1 MYSNNQY
8 SITNAVIIPKKKNTQ
23 EERSNKIS
31 LRHHLLTYVLTRRI
45 GDIYIYIYPS
55 KASSGIARSEDISDP
70 LPPPSRKREIERIKK
85 NTLT

>member
-31 LRHHLLTYVLTRRI
+31 LRHHLLTYVLTHRI
-45 GDIYIYIYPS
+45 GDIYIYILQKHPLALHAA
-55 KASSGIARSEDISDP
+55 KISQTP
-70 LPPPSRKREIERIKK
+70 FLPQVERER
-85 NTLT
+85 